1 MVTKVISLLKR
12 RLETPLEAFQAAVR
26 DCAQR
31 QPPPQGCS
39 RYVQSHTLA
48 KGYRK
53 GELLVDAVEECWF
66 DDPAD
71 ARLLLLARARAREG
85 IAAMIDAQQST
96 DLLVRP
102 HVVKSGKVTAG
113 AVKNIEFVTRRPGMG
128 SEPFF
133 RYWKEVHGPLGS
145 TIPSILRYEQNHAV
159 EGDPVAGRQRY
170 DGLAITWFESTA
182 AMRAG
187 AETEAYRLTRADEA
201 NFLPDGHL
209 PIIITTE
216 VIDTGPM

>member
-1 MVTKVISLLKR
+1 MATKVIALLKR
-12 RLETPLEAFQAAVR
+12 RLETPLESFQAAACEGAR
-26 DCAQR
+26 R

-48 KGYRK
+48 RGYRK
-53 GELLVDAVEECWF
+53 GELLADVVEEYWF
-66 DDPAD
+66 EDPAD
-71 ARLLLLARARAREG
+71 ARLYLLARGRAHEA
-85 IAAMIDAQQST
+85 IAGLVDPQQST
-96 DLLVRP
+96 VLLVQP
-102 HVVKSGKVTAG
+102 HVVKNELVPAG
-113 AVKNIEFVTRRPGMG
+113 AVKNIEFVTRRPGMA

-133 RYWKEVHGPLGS
+133 RYWRDVHGPLGA

-159 EGDPVAGRQRY
+159 EGDSVAGRQRY

-182 AMRAG
+182 AMRSG
-187 AETEAYRLTRADEA
+187 AETEAYRVTRADEA

-216 VIDTGPM
+216 VLDTGPI